1 MVHHHLSCN
10 KLEVVLEKPLHI
22 PVAIGEGQHQPVT
35 VSQVFHREWPLSI
48 ANNFTV
54 TCLPVVTA
62 RKLLALDLH
71 NRTVHPVKDHGN
83 LLLAF
88 YADGTDG
95 PSLMDEGLKY
105 IHWSLSC

>member
-1 MVHHHLSCN
+1 M
-10 KLEVVLEKPLHI
+10 LEKP
-22 PVAIGEGQHQPVT
+22 QPVT

-48 ANNFTV
+48 AIKFTV

-62 RKLLALDLH
+62 RKFLAWDLH
-71 NRTVHPVKDHGN
+71 NRTVHPFKYYGN

-95 PSLMDEGLKY
+95 PSLTDGGLKY
-105 IHWSLSC
+105 IH